1 MHISIIIPFYNEE
14 GNAEGVIEEIQTIHP
29 EAEIIAV
36 DDGSTDQT
44 AAVLRR
50 QKNIRLISLPRQ
62 SGQSAALYRGI
73 MEAHGDLLVLI
84 DGDGQTSIPDIQK
97 LIAYIPQYDFING
110 HRVDRMDSWTRRIA
124 SRIANATRQRVLHD
138 KVLDTGG
145 SPKVM
150 KRKCVP
156 HLFPIDSMHRF
167 IPAMMV
173 RAGFRTIEVPV
184 SHRPRVHGENKYGF
198 WRRAVRGTMDLIGM
212 KWLLSRRF
220 ETHDEESSKTADL
233 SVANRSTTQPADPF
247 HKKKPAWNER
257 AGR

>member
-14 GNAEGVIEEIQTIHP
+14 GNADGVIKEIQALHP
-29 EAEIIAV
+29 EAEIVAV

-44 AAVLRR
+44 SAVLRL

-62 SGQSAALYRGI
+62 SGQSVALYRGI

-97 LIAYIPQYDFING
+97 LIAYMPQYDFVNG
-110 HRVDRMDSWTRRIA
+110 YRVDRMDSSTRRIA
-124 SRIANATRQRVLHD
+124 SWIANTTRQRVLHD

-150 KRKCVP
+150 KRECVP
-156 HLFPIDSMHRF
+156 HLFPIDGMHRF

-173 RAGFRTIEVPV
+173 HAGFRTIEVPV
-184 SHRPRVHGENKYGF
+184 SHRPRVHGENKYDL
-198 WRRAVRGTMDLIGM
+198 WQRALRGTMDLIGM
-212 KWLLSRRF
+212 KWLLSRHF
-220 ETHDEESSKTADL
+220 EMRDEKSRKDPRLPLSK
-233 SVANRSTTQPADPF
+233 RSATQPANPL
-247 HKKKPAWNER
+247 HKSEPSEDKPA
-257 AGR
+257 GR